1 MTSAS
6 WATIPTPRHA
16 NNRVGL
22 RRLCWLAACLLV
34 LAEGRGLAA
43 RPADP
48 GDELGRLAQAL
59 RQDASAANY
68 QALERFAGEYAD
80 SELSAQASFALGMAD
95 FEAGRWQRARERFTA
110 AQASRWLGDA
120 AALRTAPKPEVATN
134 ISGALTM
141 SAAFPVSGNPVIPTP
156 HSADLLPPLAHAL
169 LPPSSRLAPS
179 SP

>member
-1 MTSAS
+1 MV
-6 WATIPTPRHA
+6 IGPTAPGTGEIA
-16 NNRVGL
+16 GAVSSGGRVDDPPQ
-22 RRLCWLAACLLV
+22 RLV
-34 LAEGRGLAA
+34 GIDHF
-43 RPADP
+43 P
-48 GDELGRLAQAL
+48 
-59 RQDASAANY
+59 N
-68 QALERFAGEYAD
+68 
-80 SELSAQASFALGMAD
+80 
-95 FEAGRWQRARERFTA
+95 
-110 AQASRWLGDA
+110 LGDA